1 MLLVSL
7 ILAVVGLVALVA
19 AAITN
24 NEMVAWVCIG
34 ASSLGVILLIVDAI
48 RERTV
53 QPPPGDLTASDD
65 ATAPPFVADADA
77 TDVIESDVVDS
88 TDVGET
94 DVGETDVIESDVIES
109 DVADSTDVGETDV
122 IESDVAYSTD
132 VGETDVIESDVAYS
146 TDVVETE
153 DHPEELV
160 HDEPEYDMP
169 DDDEPEYAE
178 PAEEAAMHLLD
189 EQPESDR

>member
-19 AAITN
+19 AVITN
-24 NEMVAWVCIG
+24 NEMIAWVCIG

-65 ATAPPFVADADA
+65 ATTPPFVADADA
-77 TDVIESDVVDS
+77 TDVVESEVV
-88 TDVGET
+88 
-94 DVGETDVIESDVIES
+94 
-109 DVADSTDVGETDV
+109 
-122 IESDVAYSTD
+122 YSTD
-132 VGETDVIESDVAYS
+132 VGETDVIETDVIETEVVDSAVMGETDVGETDVVYSTDVIESDVVYS
-146 TDVVETE
+146 ADVVETE

-169 DDDEPEYAE
+169 DDDEPDYAE
-178 PAEEAAMHLLD
+178 PAEEAAMHILD
-189 EQPESDR
+189 EQPEPDR

>member
-19 AAITN
+19 AVITN
-24 NEMVAWVCIG
+24 NEMIAWVCIG

-65 ATAPPFVADADA
+65 ATASPFVADADG
-77 TDVIESDVVDS
+77 TDVIESDVVDW

-94 DVGETDVIESDVIES
+94 DVVDSTDVIESDVV
-109 DVADSTDVGETDV
+109 DT
-122 IESDVAYSTD
+122 
-132 VGETDVIESDVAYS
+132 

-178 PAEEAAMHLLD
+178 PAEEAAMHILD
-189 EQPESDR
+189 EQPEPDR

>member
-19 AAITN
+19 AVITN
-24 NEMVAWVCIG
+24 NEMIAWVCIG

-65 ATAPPFVADADA
+65 ATTPPFVADADA
-77 TDVIESDVVDS
+77 TDVVDSTDVVESDVVDS
-88 TDVGET
+88 ADVVE
-94 DVGETDVIESDVIES
+94 
-109 DVADSTDVGETDV
+109 
-122 IESDVAYSTD
+122 
-132 VGETDVIESDVAYS
+132 
-146 TDVVETE
+146 TDVVETDVVESDVAETDIVETE
-153 DHPEELV
+153 DYPEELV
-160 HDEPEYDMP
+160 HDEPEFDMP

-178 PAEEAAMHLLD
+178 PAEEAAMHVLD
-189 EQPESDR
+189 EQPEPDR

>member
-19 AAITN
+19 AVITN
-24 NEMVAWVCIG
+24 NEMIAWVCIG

-53 QPPPGDLTASDD
+53 RPAAGALTASDD
-65 ATAPPFVADADA
+65 AEYSTDVVEADAEYSTDA
-77 TDVIESDVVDS
+77 DYPTDADYSPDVVESDVVES
-88 TDVGET
+88 DVVET
-94 DVGETDVIESDVIES
+94 DVV
-109 DVADSTDVGETDV
+109 
-122 IESDVAYSTD
+122 
-132 VGETDVIESDVAYS
+132 YS

-169 DDDEPEYAE
+169 EYAEPEYDEPEYAE
-178 PAEEAAMHLLD
+178 PAEQSAMHVID
-189 EQPESDR
+189 EQPEPDR

>member
-19 AAITN
+19 AVITN
-24 NEMVAWVCIG
+24 NEMIAWVCIG

-53 QPPPGDLTASDD
+53 RPPSGALTASDD
-65 ATAPPFVADADA
+65 AEYSTDADF
-77 TDVIESDVVDS
+77 S
-88 TDVGET
+88 TDVVE
-94 DVGETDVIESDVIES
+94 
-109 DVADSTDVGETDV
+109 ADAE
-122 IESDVAYSTD
+122 YSTD
-132 VGETDVIESDVAYS
+132 VVESDAEYSTDVVETDVFESDFFE

-169 DDDEPEYAE
+169 DDDEPYDHGPQYAE
-178 PAEEAAMHLLD
+178 PAEQSAMHVID
-189 EQPESDR
+189 EQPEPDR

>member
-19 AAITN
+19 AVITN
-24 NEMVAWVCIG
+24 NEMIAWVCIG

-88 TDVGET
+88 TV
-94 DVGETDVIESDVIES
+94 VGETDVIESDVIES
-109 DVADSTDVGETDV
+109 DVVDSTDAVETDV
-122 IESDVAYSTD
+122 VDT
-132 VGETDVIESDVAYS
+132 

-169 DDDEPEYAE
+169 DDDEPEYVE
-178 PAEEAAMHLLD
+178 PAEEAAMHILD
-189 EQPESDR
+189 EQPEADR

>member
-19 AAITN
+19 AVITN
-24 NEMVAWVCIG
+24 NEMIAWVCIG
-34 ASSLGVILLIVDAI
+34 ASSLGVILLIIDAI

-65 ATAPPFVADADA
+65 AT
-77 TDVIESDVVDS
+77 DVVDS
-88 TDVGET
+88 
-94 DVGETDVIESDVIES
+94 TDVIESDVIES
-109 DVADSTDVGETDV
+109 DVV
-122 IESDVAYSTD
+122 YSTD
-132 VGETDVIESDVAYS
+132 VGETDVVYS
-146 TDVVETE
+146 ADVVETE

-178 PAEEAAMHLLD
+178 PAEEAAMHILD
-189 EQPESDR
+189 EQPEPDR

>member
-19 AAITN
+19 AVITN
-24 NEMVAWVCIG
+24 NEIIAWVCIG

-65 ATAPPFVADADA
+65 ATAPPFVADADG
-77 TDVIESDVVDS
+77 TDVIESDVVDW
-88 TDVGET
+88 T
-94 DVGETDVIESDVIES
+94 DVGETDVIESDVV
-109 DVADSTDVGETDV
+109 DT
-122 IESDVAYSTD
+122 
-132 VGETDVIESDVAYS
+132 

-178 PAEEAAMHLLD
+178 PAEEAAMHILD
-189 EQPESDR
+189 EQPEPDR

>member
-19 AAITN
+19 AVITN
-24 NEMVAWVCIG
+24 NEMIAWVCIG

-53 QPPPGDLTASDD
+53 RPPSGALTASDD
-65 ATAPPFVADADA
+65 AEYSPDADFS
-77 TDVIESDVVDS
+77 TDVVETDAEYSTDVVETNVVESDVVE
-88 TDVGET
+88 TNVVET
-94 DVGETDVIESDVIES
+94 DVFE
-109 DVADSTDVGETDV
+109 
-122 IESDVAYSTD
+122 
-132 VGETDVIESDVAYS
+132 

-169 DDDEPEYAE
+169 DDDEPYDNGPQYAE
-178 PAEEAAMHLLD
+178 PAEQSAMHVID
-189 EQPESDR
+189 EQPEPDR

>member
-19 AAITN
+19 AVITN
-24 NEMVAWVCIG
+24 NEMIAWVCIG

-65 ATAPPFVADADA
+65 ATTPPFVADADA
-77 TDVIESDVVDS
+77 TDVIESEVVDS
-88 TDVGET
+88 AVMGET
-94 DVGETDVIESDVIES
+94 DVAETDVIESEVVYSTDMGETDMGETDAVYSTDVIESDV
-109 DVADSTDVGETDV
+109 V
-122 IESDVAYSTD
+122 YS
-132 VGETDVIESDVAYS
+132 A
-146 TDVVETE
+146 DVVETE

-178 PAEEAAMHLLD
+178 PAEEAAMHILD
-189 EQPESDR
+189 EQPEPDR

>member
-19 AAITN
+19 AVITN
-24 NEMVAWVCIG
+24 NEMIAWVCIG

-53 QPPPGDLTASDD
+53 RPPSGALTASDD
-65 ATAPPFVADADA
+65 ADYS
-77 TDVIESDVVDS
+77 TDVVETDAEYSTDVVETDVVESDVVES
-88 TDVGET
+88 DVVET
-94 DVGETDVIESDVIES
+94 DVVE
-109 DVADSTDVGETDV
+109 
-122 IESDVAYSTD
+122 
-132 VGETDVIESDVAYS
+132 

-169 DDDEPEYAE
+169 DDDEPYDNGPQYAE
-178 PAEEAAMHLLD
+178 PAEQSAMHVID
-189 EQPESDR
+189 EQPEPDR

>member
-19 AAITN
+19 AVITN
-24 NEMVAWVCIG
+24 NEMIAWVCIG
-34 ASSLGVILLIVDAI
+34 ASSLGVILLIIDAI

-53 QPPPGDLTASDD
+53 RPPSGALTASDD
-65 ATAPPFVADADA
+65 AEYSPDADFSTDVVEADAEYS
-77 TDVIESDVVDS
+77 TDVVETNVVESDVV
-88 TDVGET
+88 ET
-94 DVGETDVIESDVIES
+94 DVVETDFFE
-109 DVADSTDVGETDV
+109 
-122 IESDVAYSTD
+122 
-132 VGETDVIESDVAYS
+132 

-169 DDDEPEYAE
+169 DDDGPYDHGPKYAE
-178 PAEEAAMHLLD
+178 PAEQSAMHVID
-189 EQPESDR
+189 EQPEPDR

>member
-19 AAITN
+19 AVITN
-24 NEMVAWVCIG
+24 NEMIAWVCIG
-34 ASSLGVILLIVDAI
+34 ASSLGVILLIIDAI

-53 QPPPGDLTASDD
+53 RPPSGALTASDD
-65 ATAPPFVADADA
+65 AEYS
-77 TDVIESDVVDS
+77 TDVVESDAEYSTDVVETDVFESDVFESDVV
-88 TDVGET
+88 ET
-94 DVGETDVIESDVIES
+94 DFFE
-109 DVADSTDVGETDV
+109 
-122 IESDVAYSTD
+122 
-132 VGETDVIESDVAYS
+132 

-169 DDDEPEYAE
+169 DDDEPYDHGPQYAE
-178 PAEEAAMHLLD
+178 PAEQSAMHVID
-189 EQPESDR
+189 EQPEPDR

>member
-77 TDVIESDVVDS
+77 TEVIESDVVYSTEVIESDVVDS
-88 TDVGET
+88 TDVIEF
-94 DVGETDVIESDVIES
+94 DVVDSTDVIESDV
-109 DVADSTDVGETDV
+109 V
-122 IESDVAYSTD
+122 
-132 VGETDVIESDVAYS
+132 YS

-169 DDDEPEYAE
+169 DEDEPEYAE
-178 PAEEAAMHLLD
+178 PAEEAAMHILD
-189 EQPESDR
+189 EQPEPDR

>member
-19 AAITN
+19 AVITN
-24 NEMVAWVCIG
+24 NEMIAWVCIG

-53 QPPPGDLTASDD
+53 RPPSGALTASDD
-65 ATAPPFVADADA
+65 AEYS
-77 TDVIESDVVDS
+77 TDVVESDAEYSTDVVESDVFESDVV
-88 TDVGET
+88 ET
-94 DVGETDVIESDVIES
+94 DVVETDFFE
-109 DVADSTDVGETDV
+109 
-122 IESDVAYSTD
+122 
-132 VGETDVIESDVAYS
+132 

-169 DDDEPEYAE
+169 DDDEPYDNGPQYAE
-178 PAEEAAMHLLD
+178 PAEQSAMHVID
-189 EQPESDR
+189 EQPEPDR

>member
-19 AAITN
+19 AVITN
-24 NEMVAWVCIG
+24 NEMIAWVCIG

-53 QPPPGDLTASDD
+53 RPPSGALTASDD
-65 ATAPPFVADADA
+65 AEYS
-77 TDVIESDVVDS
+77 TDVVETDVVESDVV
-88 TDVGET
+88 ET
-94 DVGETDVIESDVIES
+94 DVVETDFFE
-109 DVADSTDVGETDV
+109 
-122 IESDVAYSTD
+122 
-132 VGETDVIESDVAYS
+132 

-169 DDDEPEYAE
+169 DDDEPYDNGPQYAE
-178 PAEEAAMHLLD
+178 PAEQSAMHVID
-189 EQPESDR
+189 EQPEPDR

>member
-19 AAITN
+19 AVITN
-24 NEMVAWVCIG
+24 NEMIAWVCIG

-65 ATAPPFVADADA
+65 ANTPPFVADADA
-77 TDVIESDVVDS
+77 TDVIESDVV
-88 TDVGET
+88 
-94 DVGETDVIESDVIES
+94 
-109 DVADSTDVGETDV
+109 
-122 IESDVAYSTD
+122 
-132 VGETDVIESDVAYS
+132 YS
-146 TDVVETE
+146 TDVVESDVAETDIVETE
-153 DHPEELV
+153 DYPEELV
-160 HDEPEYDMP
+160 HDEPEFDMP

-178 PAEEAAMHLLD
+178 PAEEAAMHILD
-189 EQPESDR
+189 EQPEPDR

>member
-19 AAITN
+19 AVITN
-24 NEMVAWVCIG
+24 NEMIAWVCIG

-48 RERTV
+48 RERTWR
-53 QPPPGDLTASDD
+53 PPSGALTASDD
-65 ATAPPFVADADA
+65 AEYSPDADFSTDVVEADAEYS
-77 TDVIESDVVDS
+77 TDVVETDVFESDVV
-88 TDVGET
+88 ET
-94 DVGETDVIESDVIES
+94 DVVETDFFE
-109 DVADSTDVGETDV
+109 
-122 IESDVAYSTD
+122 
-132 VGETDVIESDVAYS
+132 

-169 DDDEPEYAE
+169 DDDEPYDHGPQYAE
-178 PAEEAAMHLLD
+178 PAEQSAMHVID
-189 EQPESDR
+189 EQPEPDR

>member
-19 AAITN
+19 AVITN
-24 NEMVAWVCIG
+24 NEMIAWVCIG

-53 QPPPGDLTASDD
+53 RPAAGALTASDD
-65 ATAPPFVADADA
+65 A
-77 TDVIESDVVDS
+77 E
-88 TDVGET
+88 
-94 DVGETDVIESDVIES
+94 
-109 DVADSTDVGETDV
+109 
-122 IESDVAYSTD
+122 YSTD
-132 VGETDVIESDVAYS
+132 VVETDVVETDVVYS

-169 DDDEPEYAE
+169 EYAEPEYDEPEYAD
-178 PAEEAAMHLLD
+178 PAEQSAMHVID
-189 EQPESDR
+189 EQPEPDR

>member
-19 AAITN
+19 AVITN

-88 TDVGET
+88 TV
-94 DVGETDVIESDVIES
+94 VGETDVIESDVLDSTDAVES
-109 DVADSTDVGETDV
+109 DVVDSTDAVETDV
-122 IESDVAYSTD
+122 VDT
-132 VGETDVIESDVAYS
+132 

-169 DDDEPEYAE
+169 DDDEPEYVE
-178 PAEEAAMHLLD
+178 PAEEAAMHILD
-189 EQPESDR
+189 EQPEADR

>member
-19 AAITN
+19 AVITN
-24 NEMVAWVCIG
+24 NEMIAWVCIG

-53 QPPPGDLTASDD
+53 RPPSGALTASDD
-65 ATAPPFVADADA
+65 AEYSTDADFSTNVVETDA
-77 TDVIESDVVDS
+77 EYSTDVVETNVVESDVVE
-88 TDVGET
+88 TNVVET
-94 DVGETDVIESDVIES
+94 DVFE
-109 DVADSTDVGETDV
+109 
-122 IESDVAYSTD
+122 
-132 VGETDVIESDVAYS
+132 

-160 HDEPEYDMP
+160 HDEPEHDMP
-169 DDDEPEYAE
+169 DDDEPYDHGPQYAE
-178 PAEEAAMHLLD
+178 PAEQSAMHVID
-189 EQPESDR
+189 EHPEPDR

>member
-77 TDVIESDVVDS
+77 TEVIESDVVDS
-88 TDVGET
+88 TDVIEF
-94 DVGETDVIESDVIES
+94 DVVDSTDVIESDV
-109 DVADSTDVGETDV
+109 V
-122 IESDVAYSTD
+122 
-132 VGETDVIESDVAYS
+132 YS

>member
-19 AAITN
+19 AVITN
-24 NEMVAWVCIG
+24 NEMIAWVCIG

-77 TDVIESDVVDS
+77 
-88 TDVGET
+88 
-94 DVGETDVIESDVIES
+94 
-109 DVADSTDVGETDV
+109 
-122 IESDVAYSTD
+122 
-132 VGETDVIESDVAYS
+132 TDVIESDVAYS

>member
-19 AAITN
+19 AVITN
-24 NEMVAWVCIG
+24 NEMIAWVCIG

-65 ATAPPFVADADA
+65 ATTPPFVADADA
-77 TDVIESDVVDS
+77 TDVIESEVVDS
-88 TDVGET
+88 AVMGET
-94 DVGETDVIESDVIES
+94 DVGETDVVYS
-109 DVADSTDVGETDV
+109 TDV
-122 IESDVAYSTD
+122 IESEV
-132 VGETDVIESDVAYS
+132 VYS

-178 PAEEAAMHLLD
+178 PAEEAAMHILD
-189 EQPESDR
+189 EQPEPDR

>member
-19 AAITN
+19 AVITN
-24 NEMVAWVCIG
+24 NEMIAWVCIG

-53 QPPPGDLTASDD
+53 RPPSGALTASDD
-65 ATAPPFVADADA
+65 AEYS
-77 TDVIESDVVDS
+77 TDVVESDAEYSTDVVESDVFESDVV
-88 TDVGET
+88 ET
-94 DVGETDVIESDVIES
+94 DVVETDFFE
-109 DVADSTDVGETDV
+109 
-122 IESDVAYSTD
+122 
-132 VGETDVIESDVAYS
+132 

-169 DDDEPEYAE
+169 DDDEPYDHGPQYAE
-178 PAEEAAMHLLD
+178 PAEQSAMHVID
-189 EQPESDR
+189 EQPEPDR

>member
-19 AAITN
+19 AVITN
-24 NEMVAWVCIG
+24 NEMIAWVCIG

-53 QPPPGDLTASDD
+53 RPPSGALTASDD
-65 ATAPPFVADADA
+65 AEYSTDADFSTNVVETDA
-77 TDVIESDVVDS
+77 EYSTDVVETNVVESDVVE
-88 TDVGET
+88 TNVVET
-94 DVGETDVIESDVIES
+94 DVFE
-109 DVADSTDVGETDV
+109 
-122 IESDVAYSTD
+122 
-132 VGETDVIESDVAYS
+132 

-169 DDDEPEYAE
+169 DDDEPYDNGPQYAE
-178 PAEEAAMHLLD
+178 PAEQSAMHVID
-189 EQPESDR
+189 EQPEPDR

>member
-19 AAITN
+19 AVITN
-24 NEMVAWVCIG
+24 NEMIAWVCIG

-94 DVGETDVIESDVIES
+94 DV
-109 DVADSTDVGETDV
+109 
-122 IESDVAYSTD
+122 
-132 VGETDVIESDVAYS
+132 IESDVAYS

>member
-19 AAITN
+19 AVITN
-24 NEMVAWVCIG
+24 NEMIAWVCIG

-53 QPPPGDLTASDD
+53 RPPSGALTASDD
-65 ATAPPFVADADA
+65 AEYSTDADF
-77 TDVIESDVVDS
+77 S
-88 TDVGET
+88 TDV
-94 DVGETDVIESDVIES
+94 VESDAE
-109 DVADSTDVGETDV
+109 
-122 IESDVAYSTD
+122 YSTD
-132 VGETDVIESDVAYS
+132 VVETDVFESDFFE

-169 DDDEPEYAE
+169 DDDEPYDNGPQYAE
-178 PAEEAAMHLLD
+178 PAEQSAMHVID
-189 EQPESDR
+189 EQPEPDR

>member
-19 AAITN
+19 AVITN
-24 NEMVAWVCIG
+24 NEMIAWVCIG

-65 ATAPPFVADADA
+65 ATASPFVADADG
-77 TDVIESDVVDS
+77 TDVIESDVVDW

-94 DVGETDVIESDVIES
+94 DVVDSTDVIESDVV
-109 DVADSTDVGETDV
+109 DWTDVGE
-122 IESDVAYSTD
+122 TD

-178 PAEEAAMHLLD
+178 PAEEAAMHILD
-189 EQPESDR
+189 EQPEPDR

>member
-19 AAITN
+19 AVITN
-24 NEMVAWVCIG
+24 NEMIAWVCIG

-65 ATAPPFVADADA
+65 ATDVVDS
-77 TDVIESDVVDS
+77 TDVIESDVVDW

-94 DVGETDVIESDVIES
+94 DVGETDVIE
-109 DVADSTDVGETDV
+109 TDVVYTN
-122 IESDVAYSTD
+122 
-132 VGETDVIESDVAYS
+132 
-146 TDVVETE
+146 DVVETE
-153 DHPEELV
+153 DHPKELV

-178 PAEEAAMHLLD
+178 PAEEAAMHILD
-189 EQPESDR
+189 EQPEPDR

>member
-77 TDVIESDVVDS
+77 TEVIESDVVDS
-88 TDVGET
+88 TDVIEF
-94 DVGETDVIESDVIES
+94 DVVDSTDVIESDV
-109 DVADSTDVGETDV
+109 V
-122 IESDVAYSTD
+122 
-132 VGETDVIESDVAYS
+132 YS

-169 DDDEPEYAE
+169 DEDEPEYAE
-178 PAEEAAMHLLD
+178 PAEEAAMHILD
-189 EQPESDR
+189 EQPEPDR

>member
-19 AAITN
+19 AVITN
-24 NEMVAWVCIG
+24 NEMIAWVCIG

-65 ATAPPFVADADA
+65 ANTPPFIADADA
-77 TDVIESDVVDS
+77 TDVVDSTDVVESDVVDS
-88 TDVGET
+88 TDVVET
-94 DVGETDVIESDVIES
+94 DVAETDI
-109 DVADSTDVGETDV
+109 
-122 IESDVAYSTD
+122 
-132 VGETDVIESDVAYS
+132 
-146 TDVVETE
+146 VETE
-153 DHPEELV
+153 DYPEELV

-178 PAEEAAMHLLD
+178 PAEEAAMHVLD
-189 EQPESDR
+189 EQPEPDR

>member
-19 AAITN
+19 AVITN
-24 NEMVAWVCIG
+24 NEMIAWVCIG

-132 VGETDVIESDVAYS
+132 V
-146 TDVVETE
+146 VETE

-160 HDEPEYDMP
+160 HDEPEYVMP

>member
-19 AAITN
+19 AVITN
-24 NEMVAWVCIG
+24 NEMIAWVCIG

-53 QPPPGDLTASDD
+53 RPAAGALTASDD
-65 ATAPPFVADADA
+65 AEYSTDADYS
-77 TDVIESDVVDS
+77 TDVVESDVV
-88 TDVGET
+88 ET
-94 DVGETDVIESDVIES
+94 DVVETDFF
-109 DVADSTDVGETDV
+109 G
-122 IESDVAYSTD
+122 
-132 VGETDVIESDVAYS
+132 

-160 HDEPEYDMP
+160 HDETEYDMP
-169 DDDEPEYAE
+169 EYAEPEYDEPEYAE
-178 PAEEAAMHLLD
+178 PAEQSAMHVID
-189 EQPESDR
+189 EQPEPDR

>member
-19 AAITN
+19 AVITN
-24 NEMVAWVCIG
+24 NEMIAWVCIG

-65 ATAPPFVADADA
+65 ATAPPFVADADG
-77 TDVIESDVVDS
+77 TDVVDS
-88 TDVGET
+88 
-94 DVGETDVIESDVIES
+94 TDVIESDVIES
-109 DVADSTDVGETDV
+109 DVGETDV
-122 IESDVAYSTD
+122 IETDVVYSTD
-132 VGETDVIESDVAYS
+132 VVESDVAYS
-146 TDVVETE
+146 SDVVETE

-178 PAEEAAMHLLD
+178 PAEEAAMHILD
-189 EQPESDR
+189 EQPEPDR

>member
-19 AAITN
+19 AVITN
-24 NEMVAWVCIG
+24 NEMIAWVCIG

-48 RERTV
+48 RERTLR
-53 QPPPGDLTASDD
+53 PPSGALTASDD
-65 ATAPPFVADADA
+65 A
-77 TDVIESDVVDS
+77 E
-88 TDVGET
+88 
-94 DVGETDVIESDVIES
+94 
-109 DVADSTDVGETDV
+109 
-122 IESDVAYSTD
+122 
-132 VGETDVIESDVAYS
+132 YS

-169 DDDEPEYAE
+169 DDDEPYDNGPQYAE
-178 PAEEAAMHLLD
+178 PAEQSAMHVID
-189 EQPESDR
+189 EQPEPDR

>member
-19 AAITN
+19 AVITN
-24 NEMVAWVCIG
+24 NEMIAWVCIG

-53 QPPPGDLTASDD
+53 RPPSGALTASDD
-65 ATAPPFVADADA
+65 AEYSTDADFSTNVVETDA
-77 TDVIESDVVDS
+77 EYSTDVVETNVVESDVVE
-88 TDVGET
+88 TNVVET
-94 DVGETDVIESDVIES
+94 DFFE
-109 DVADSTDVGETDV
+109 
-122 IESDVAYSTD
+122 
-132 VGETDVIESDVAYS
+132 

-169 DDDEPEYAE
+169 DDDEPYDNGPQYAE
-178 PAEEAAMHLLD
+178 PAEQSAMHVID
-189 EQPESDR
+189 EQPEPDR

>member
-19 AAITN
+19 AVITN

-77 TDVIESDVVDS
+77 TEVIESDVVDS
-88 TDVGET
+88 TDVIEF
-94 DVGETDVIESDVIES
+94 DVVDSTDVIESDV
-109 DVADSTDVGETDV
+109 V
-122 IESDVAYSTD
+122 
-132 VGETDVIESDVAYS
+132 YS

-169 DDDEPEYAE
+169 DEDEPEYAE
-178 PAEEAAMHLLD
+178 PAEEAAMHILD
-189 EQPESDR
+189 EQPEPDR

>member
-19 AAITN
+19 AVITN
-24 NEMVAWVCIG
+24 NEMIAWVCIG

-65 ATAPPFVADADA
+65 ATASPFVADADG
-77 TDVIESDVVDS
+77 TDVIESDVVDW

-94 DVGETDVIESDVIES
+94 DVVDSTDVIESDV
-109 DVADSTDVGETDV
+109 V
-122 IESDVAYSTD
+122 YSTD
-132 VGETDVIESDVAYS
+132 VGETDVIE

-153 DHPEELV
+153 DHPKELV

-178 PAEEAAMHLLD
+178 PAEEAAMHILD
-189 EQPESDR
+189 EQPEPDR